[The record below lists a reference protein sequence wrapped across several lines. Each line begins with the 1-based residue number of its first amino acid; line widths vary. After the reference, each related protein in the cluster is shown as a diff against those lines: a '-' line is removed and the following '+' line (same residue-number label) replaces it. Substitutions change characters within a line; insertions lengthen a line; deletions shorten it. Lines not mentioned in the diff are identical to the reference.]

1 MKNKTATILS
11 VIIFYSTIITAQVQV
26 SKEPLHKKVL
36 ENKYIRLLDVWLQ
49 PGDTTLFHIHSTP
62 SLFLQFTNTYI
73 QTQLK
78 GQGWIK
84 EETVA
89 GNVSYLSF
97 DPDVRV
103 HRVTNCDTVPFHVID
118 LEILSAYKP
127 TEKIKP
133 LPFTMLFENEKA
145 VAYRLTSS
153 SFNKQ
158 IISDRGPMIAEL
170 VAGDRVI
177 LNNAKGKKQSEIKT
191 GKYLYIEPG
200 SSFYFSAI
208 GNEEINLVLFEI
220 K

>member
-11 VIIFYSTIITAQVQV
+11 VIIFYSTILTAQVQV

-49 PGDTTLFHIHSTP
+49 PGDTTLFHVHSTP

-78 GQGWIK
+78 GQSWIK
-84 EETVA
+84 EQTVA

-103 HRVTNCDTVPFHVID
+103 HRVTNCDTVPFHVSD
-118 LEILSAYKP
+118 LEILSAYKS

-145 VAYRLTSS
+145 AAYQLANS
-153 SFNKQ
+153 SFTKQ
-158 IISDRGPMIAEL
+158 RISNRGPMIAEL
-170 VAGDRVI
+170 VAGNEITFHDA
-177 LNNAKGKKQSEIKT
+177 LNKESTKIKT
-191 GKYLYIEPG
+191 GKYLYIKPG
-200 SSFYFSAI
+200 ISFYITAV
-208 GNEEINLVLFEI
+208 GKEEINLVLFEI

>member
-78 GQGWIK
+78 GHGWIK
-84 EETVA
+84 EQTVA

-103 HRVTNCDTVPFHVID
+103 HRVTNCDTVPFHVTD

-145 VAYRLTSS
+145 AAYQLANS
-153 SFNKQ
+153 SFTKQ
-158 IISDRGPMIAEL
+158 MISNRGPMIAEL
-170 VAGDRVI
+170 VAG
-177 LNNAKGKKQSEIKT
+177 NEITFHDAQNKESTKIIT

-200 SSFYFSAI
+200 SSFYFSAV
-208 GNEEINLVLFEI
+208 GKEEIILVLFEI